1 MALAQNRYGKS
12 RVRLVR
18 VKRHADRHDFQEWS
32 VEILLQGDFESCF
45 TDGDNSKIL
54 ATDTMKNTVYSLA
67 RDSAATCMEEFGKEM
82 VDFLLRRNPQVT
94 HAEVSISEKVWERVE
109 ANGKR
114 HPTTFVQSSGERAV
128 TRVSRAPGARL
139 AIR

>member
-32 VEILLQGDFESCF
+32 VEILLQGDFETCF
-45 TDGDNSKIL
+45 TDGDNGKIL

-67 RDSAATCMEEFGKEM
+67 RDSSAETMEEFGKELIE
-82 VDFLLRRNPQVT
+82 FLLRRNPQVSR
-94 HAEVSISEKVWERVE
+94 AEVSISEK
-109 ANGKR
+109 
-114 HPTTFVQSSGERAV
+114 P
-128 TRVSRAPGARL
+128 
-139 AIR
+139 

>member
-32 VEILLQGDFESCF
+32 VEIMLQGDFASCF
-45 TDGDNSKIL
+45 TEGDNSKIL

-67 RDSAATCMEEFGKEM
+67 RKSSASCMEEFAKELL
-82 VDFLLRRNPQVT
+82 DFLLSHNPQVSQ
-94 HAEVSISEKVWERVE
+94 AEVTVWEK
-109 ANGKR
+109 AWD
-114 HPTTFVQSSGERAV
+114 RAV
-128 TRVSRAPGARL
+128 
-139 AIR
+139 